1 MAKVKGVADPDGARI
16 GYRFNCPGC
25 NEEHVVNVYKPR
37 ESNGAIWG
45 FNENMD
51 SPTFTP
57 SINIG
62 WGKEADPNWIEPS
75 EYDPDCVGHK
85 WSGRCHSIVTNGKI
99 FFAGD
104 STHELSGQTVELP
117 DI

>member
-1 MAKVKGVADPDGARI
+1 MAKVKGVAGTDGVRI
-16 GYRFNCPGC
+16 GYRFHCPGC
-25 NEEHVVNVYKPR
+25 KEEHVVNVYKPR

-57 SINIG
+57 SINIS
-62 WGKEADPNWIEPS
+62 WGKEADPKSGEP
-75 EYDPDCVGHK
+75 EGLPPDNG
-85 WSGRCHSIVTNGKI
+85 WSGRCHSVVTNGQI
-99 FFAGD
+99 SFCND
-104 STHELSGQTVELP
+104 CTHELSGQTIELP